1 MAKEQSRFPMM
12 YFVLLLAVI
21 TAIAFREFLDMVILG
36 LLIAVVAIPA
46 QRFLSRHLRPS
57 LAATLISVLLFLALV
72 AVVLAT
78 VNILTANSALLK
90 GQLHAIQEWVVDPRT
105 DLAGYGIPIDGRQIS
120 DWIDKTQLVLSSYWL
135 QISQGSVLVVLKAL
149 IFFASLSLFLW
160 RGEQIRDRLMQ
171 ILPESLIGPVRRLS
185 STSDDA
191 LHAIFVVHIIMA
203 VFTFVIAIPFFMFL
217 GFGDVLFYSFLTF
230 ICELIPVL
238 GASVTMIYL
247 GGYALAIGD
256 THAFLVLLLIGYP
269 VVALAPEIFVRPVLT
284 GRRVKIHPLVM
295 LVGFFGGIL
304 TMGMIGFVLG
314 PLLLTLLI
322 SGYRIMVEE
331 KPLGEWLKGAGGRGD
346 GT

>member
-1 MAKEQSRFPMM
+1 
-12 YFVLLLAVI
+12 
-21 TAIAFREFLDMVILG
+21 
-36 LLIAVVAIPA
+36 
-46 QRFLSRHLRPS
+46 
-57 LAATLISVLLFLALV
+57 
-72 AVVLAT
+72 
-78 VNILTANSALLK
+78 
-90 GQLHAIQEWVVDPRT
+90 
-105 DLAGYGIPIDGRQIS
+105 
-120 DWIDKTQLVLSSYWL
+120 
-135 QISQGSVLVVLKAL
+135 
-149 IFFASLSLFLW
+149 
-160 RGEQIRDRLMQ
+160 
-171 ILPESLIGPVRRLS
+171 
-185 STSDDA
+185 
-191 LHAIFVVHIIMA
+191 MA